1 MVDSGGLE
9 NRCARKCTVGSNP
22 TLSAMHF
29 AYILKSIKDQK
40 FYYGSTSNLGKRL
53 KSHNSGKVRSTKN
66 RRPFVLIYSESFESK
81 TQALE
86 RERFFK
92 SIAGYA
98 WLKNNNIV

>member
-1 MVDSGGLE
+1 MQIYPHGKVDLNSTFTPFG
-9 NRCARKCTVGSNP
+9 
-22 TLSAMHF
+22 AMHF

-40 FYYGSTSNLGKRL
+40 FYYGSTSILEKRL
-53 KSHNSGKVRSTKN
+53 KSHNSEKVRSTKN

-98 WLKNNNIV
+98 WLKNNNII